1 MKPIVVSTSPTANRR
16 VDPAPILLTG
26 TLDSIIA
33 DAKAAGA
40 DGVELRLVEGERS
53 QVPIIKQK
61 IADAGLIIGG
71 ISTGRMAREG
81 GHCLSS
87 PDPTVRS
94 KAAEALCILVD
105 MAAELGTDILVGSA
119 KGQQAQDE
127 EVEAYTDRLADPL
140 LVANN
145 YSVGTGVRIHIEAIN
160 RFEINALTTGRET
173 LDFITTYGLTNCFVH
188 LDTFHTN
195 IEEVDPVGAILEC
208 GDKLGYFQFA
218 DSNRR
223 WPGAGHINFAPFED
237 ALRAVNYAGPLSIE
251 CQPIPDGVTAAR
263 NGIAFLRSTIKL

>member
-1 MKPIVVSTSPTANRR
+1 MKPIVVSTSPTANRP

-26 TLDSIIA
+26 DLDSIIS
-33 DAKAAGA
+33 DALAAGA
-40 DGVELRLVEGERS
+40 DGVELRLVEGERAD
-53 QVPIIKQK
+53 VPVIKQK
-61 IADAGLIIGG
+61 LADAGLIIGG

-87 PDPTVRS
+87 PDAQVRRN
-94 KAAEALCILVD
+94 AAQALCVLLD

-119 KGQQAQDE
+119 KGNQFQDE
-127 EVEAYTDRLADPL
+127 DIEAYTDRLAEPL
-140 LVANN
+140 RIANN
-145 YSVGTGVRIHIEAIN
+145 YSLGSGVRIHIEAIN
-160 RFEINALTTGRET
+160 RFEINALTTGRQT
-173 LDFITTYGLTNCFVH
+173 LDFINKYELSNCFVH

-223 WPGAGHINFAPFED
+223 WPGSGHIDFAPFQD
-237 ALRAVNYAGPLSIE
+237 ALRSVNYAGPLSIE

-263 NGIAFLRSTIKL
+263 NGIKFLRKTIKL